1 MFVFCGLSCP
11 WLLMSYPVHG
21 FLRIYPVL
29 LFCLID
35 LFFRVMTAFF
45 SCISICLDLIL
56 KAPTKGYKSLVFGIT
71 TWFKSLLKLKLKVCT
86 LITSWFSVFLK
97 STVMVYRTH
106 YWLHCS
112 NTYEPDCV
120 YIFLNF
126 ELLLELIVRKK

>member
-35 LFFRVMTAFF
+35 RFIYLFFRVMTAFF
-45 SCISICLDLIL
+45 SYISVCLDLIL
-56 KAPTKGYKSLVFGIT
+56 KAPTNGYQSLAFGIT
-71 TWFKSLLKLKLKVCT
+71 TRFKSLLKLKLKVCT
-86 LITSWFSVFLK
+86 LITSWLSFFK

-106 YWLHCS
+106 YGLHCS
-112 NTYEPDCV
+112 NNYEPDCV

-126 ELLLELIVRKK
+126 ELFC